1 MFDLDGVSSTLTYT
15 LIAYPSSFRVSSSRM
30 MSHPYPLPYPS
41 PPIPPSTVV
50 TRPSFRSVALQIH
63 ARDGFAGFFR
73 GLGPCIVRAFP
84 VNACALFVYEGIMMR
99 LGAEKVSSI
108 QISMSHIGW
117 Y

>member
-1 MFDLDGVSSTLTYT
+1 M
-15 LIAYPSSFRVSSSRM
+15 
-30 MSHPYPLPYPS
+30 
-41 PPIPPSTVV
+41 
-50 TRPSFRSVALQIH
+50 
-63 ARDGFAGFFR
+63 
-73 GLGPCIVRAFP
+73 RAFP